1 MPARDC
7 RAERDLV
14 LTDLQREEWEGDG
27 AGQMAALKVSTSSEG
42 EQRRGEHRLRKQG
55 ECRSKGAAPDQ
66 HDGGGTCRKKNAR
79 GGRSNMSTGQ
89 AAKECVQ
96 GVRRR
101 EHLRAQV
108 AKERVQGVR
117 RGEHLPA
124 LLAKERVQGVRST
137 T

>member
-1 MPARDC
+1 
-7 RAERDLV
+7 
-14 LTDLQREEWEGDG
+14 
-27 AGQMAALKVSTSSEG
+27 MAALKFSTSSEG

-55 ECRSKGAAPDQ
+55 GCRSKGAAPDQ

>member
-7 RAERDLV
+7 RAERGLV
-14 LTDLQREEWEGDG
+14 LTDLQREEWEGEG
-27 AGQMAALKVSTSSEG
+27 AGQVAALKFSTSSEG
-42 EQRRGEHRLRKQG
+42 EQRRGEHRLRKQR
-55 ECRSKGAAPDQ
+55 ECRSKGAAPD
-66 HDGGGTCRKKNAR
+66 HTTEGAPA
-79 GGRSNMSTGQ
+79 GRRMPV
-89 AAKECVQ
+89 VQ

-101 EHLRAQV
+101 EHLRAQA

-117 RGEHLPA
+117 RGEHLPE